1 MLVRMWCYRNSYTA
15 GGTAKWYSH
24 FGRQLA
30 VSYKTKHTLIIWSSS
45 CAPWHL
51 PKCPYK
57 NLHIGIYSVIHNCP
71 NLEAT
76 KMSFKRWMDSVVC
89 PHNGLYY
96 SALKRN
102 ESSNH
107 SKTWRKL
114 TSISVS
120 ERSQFEKATY
130 CMIPVTNVLLW
141 GGGMF
146 KQK

>member
-30 VSYKTKHTLIIWSSS
+30 VSYKTKHTHHMIQQLCSLAFTQMSWNE
-45 CAPWHL
+45 
-51 PKCPYK
+51 CPYK

-141 GGGMF
+141 GGDV
-146 KQK
+146 